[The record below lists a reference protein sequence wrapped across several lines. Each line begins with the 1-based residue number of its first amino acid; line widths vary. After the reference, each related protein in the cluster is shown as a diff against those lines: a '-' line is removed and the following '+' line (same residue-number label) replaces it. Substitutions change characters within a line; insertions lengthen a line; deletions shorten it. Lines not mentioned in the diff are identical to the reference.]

1 MSRSMN
7 DFILAVGDSCRYDS
21 LKAAR
26 PKTIR
31 KLFRVPFV
39 GGKIR

>member
-1 MSRSMN
+1 MN
-7 DFILAVGDSCRYDS
+7 NFILVVGDGCRYDS

-31 KLFRVPFV
+31 ELFRVPFV
-39 GGKIR
+39 EGKIR

>member
-1 MSRSMN
+1 MN
-7 DFILAVGDSCRYDS
+7 HFILVGFDICRYDS

-31 KLFRVPFV
+31 ELFRVPFV
-39 GGKIR
+39 EGKIR